1 MAGFNKYVIVVFVIF
16 NSRHMHVFFR
26 LVGLG
31 IIIALVGILIVF
43 TFQYNLRNLS
53 KFFFWNSENGQWRHS
68 CASDFSELLVIYG
81 YY

>member
-1 MAGFNKYVIVVFVIF
+1 
-16 NSRHMHVFFR
+16 MHVFFR

-53 KFFFWNSENGQWRHS
+53 KFFFGILKMDSG
-68 CASDFSELLVIYG
+68 DTPVLLTFPSFLLSTVIIRLFYV
-81 YY
+81 